1 MDLTLSK
8 AGDHA
13 VRAAIALAGVWGDG
27 RFVTI
32 DDVAEEMDLPR
43 SYTPQILGMLARA
56 GLAES
61 KPGRGGG
68 YRLSRSPAKISLL
81 EVVEAAEGPIGTTRC
96 PLAGGPCR
104 WDDAC
109 AVHATWHKAT
119 EGIRNTLQRSSLEE
133 VARADRELGVGRRR
147 RHAVT
152 APRDQFLAAPLPV
165 SGTTVHVTDAAE
177 IDLKTAGDE
186 VRPDPGPRQPIPRA
200 AADTGSRDRSLHRRG

>member
-13 VRAAIALAGVWGDG
+13 VRASIALAGAWGEG
-27 RFVTI
+27 QWVTI
-32 DDVAEEMDLPR
+32 DEVAEEMDLPR

-81 EVVEAAEGPIGTTRC
+81 EVVEAAEGAIGTTRC

-119 EGIRNTLQRSSLEE
+119 EGIRTTLQRSSLQEI
-133 VARADRELGVGRRR
+133 ARADRELGVGRRR
-147 RHAVT
+147 RHEMT
-152 APRDQFLAAPLPV
+152 APQGRVKASPV
-165 SGTTVHVTDAAE
+165 HN
-177 IDLKTAGDE
+177 
-186 VRPDPGPRQPIPRA
+186 
-200 AADTGSRDRSLHRRG
+200 TGQ

>member
-1 MDLTLSK
+1 MSK

-13 VRAAIALAGVWGDG
+13 VRAAIALAGAWGEG

-32 DDVAEEMDLPR
+32 DEVATEMDLPR

-61 KPGRGGG
+61 KAGRGGG
-68 YRLSRSPAKISLL
+68 YRLSRSPAKISMLD
-81 EVVEAAEGPIGTTRC
+81 VVEAAEGPLGTTRC

-109 AVHATWHKAT
+109 AVHATWTRAT
-119 EGIRNTLQRSSLEE
+119 EGVSNALRRSSLHE

-147 RHAVT
+147 R
-152 APRDQFLAAPLPV
+152 
-165 SGTTVHVTDAAE
+165 
-177 IDLKTAGDE
+177 
-186 VRPDPGPRQPIPRA
+186 
-200 AADTGSRDRSLHRRG
+200 DTGSKPARRR

>member
-8 AGDHA
+8 AGDHT
-13 VRAAIALAGVWGDG
+13 VRAAIALASAWGEG
-27 RFVTI
+27 GWVTI
-32 DDVAEEMDLPR
+32 DEVAQEMDLPR

-68 YRLSRSPAKISLL
+68 YRLARSPVKISLL

-119 EGIRNTLQRSSLEE
+119 QGIRSTLQRSSLQEI
-133 VARADRELGVGRRR
+133 ARADNELGVGRRR
-147 RHAVT
+147 RQAVSST
-152 APRDQFLAAPLPV
+152 R
-165 SGTTVHVTDAAE
+165 
-177 IDLKTAGDE
+177 
-186 VRPDPGPRQPIPRA
+186 
-200 AADTGSRDRSLHRRG
+200 SRT

>member
-13 VRAAIALAGVWGDG
+13 VRAAIALAGAWGDG

-32 DDVAEEMDLPR
+32 GRRGRGDDLPR

-68 YRLSRSPAKISLL
+68 YRLARSPAKISLL

-119 EGIRNTLQRSSLEE
+119 DGIRNTLRRSSLQE
-133 VARADRELGVGRRR
+133 VARADRALGVGRRR
-147 RHAVT
+147 RHAAT
-152 APRDQFLAAPLPV
+152 A
-165 SGTTVHVTDAAE
+165 
-177 IDLKTAGDE
+177 
-186 VRPDPGPRQPIPRA
+186 
-200 AADTGSRDRSLHRRG
+200 SRSRT